1 MIFLKLKKLCGPPGN
16 CRNSAEKSCVLSP
29 APPSGDIERKRRPLS
44 ELGNRRRS
52 LTGISRGSASARS
65 PSHARHR
72 SVPVSIVSSFGTVR
86 ERDIMCR
93 LRGWLFHGQRPSRAR
108 RRPIPAGSG
117 PASAVRK
124 PPVVAMA
131 AVRPGR
137 SRATPLFSP
146 PSLHLKVCQSCY
158 CPQTRFGLVDCFT
171 FYLYFV
177 NFCLNLYFSLLS
189 ALGPVYSFSVLR

>member
-1 MIFLKLKKLCGPPGN
+1 MVLIFLKLKKLCGPPGN

-52 LTGISRGSASARS
+52 LTGISRGSASAHS

-93 LRGWLFHGQRPSRAR
+93 LRGWLFHGERPSRAR

-117 PASAVRK
+117 PASAVHK

-137 SRATPLFSP
+137 SRATPLLSP

-158 CPQTRFGLVDCFT
+158 CPPNQIWFSRL
-171 FYLYFV
+171 LYFLFI
-177 NFCLNLYFSLLS
+177 FC
-189 ALGPVYSFSVLR
+189 

>member
-1 MIFLKLKKLCGPPGN
+1 MDPQEI
-16 CRNSAEKSCVLSP
+16 AETVQRSP
-29 APPSGDIERKRRPLS
+29 ACSPQLRPVVTS
-44 ELGNRRRS
+44 NASVAHCRS
-52 LTGISRGSASARS
+52 LTGISRGSASAHS

-86 ERDIMCR
+86 ERDIMCC
-93 LRGWLFHGQRPSRAR
+93 LRGWLFHGERPSRAR

-124 PPVVAMA
+124 PPVVAMP

-158 CPQTRFGLVDCFT
+158 CPPNQVWFSRL
-171 FYLYFV
+171 LYFLFI
-177 NFCLNLYFSLLS
+177 FC
-189 ALGPVYSFSVLR
+189 